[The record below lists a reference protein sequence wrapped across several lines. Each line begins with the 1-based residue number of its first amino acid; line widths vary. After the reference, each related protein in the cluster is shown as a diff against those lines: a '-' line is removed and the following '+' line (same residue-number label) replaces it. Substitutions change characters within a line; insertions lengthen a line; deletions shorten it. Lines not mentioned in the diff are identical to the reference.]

1 MKKVVVIGAGPA
13 GLMAALKASENNIV
27 YLIEANEK
35 IGKKLYITGKG
46 RCNVTNAKDISDFF
60 DYIPG
65 NPEFLYSS
73 LYTFNNL
80 DVMNYLESLGVP
92 LKVERGDRVF
102 PASDKS
108 SDIIAAFNKELIQK
122 NIKIIL
128 NSKVK
133 DFLYT
138 NKSITS
144 VVLQSGEEIKADNFI
159 LCTGGVSYPQ
169 TGSSGDGYRF
179 AKKLGHNIIK
189 AKPSLVPIEIKE
201 EWIKDLQ
208 GLSLKNVELSIIK
221 NNKTIFKEFGEM
233 IFTHYGI
240 SGPIVLT
247 SSRYVN
253 NKESY
258 KIKID
263 LKPSLDISTLDN
275 RVQKDFIKYINKDF
289 KNALIDLLPS
299 KLIDVIIMLS
309 GISPEKKV
317 NTITKDER
325 KTLVNLL
332 KNIEVNVKGLR
343 SIDEA
348 IVTAGGID
356 TKEIDSSTMK
366 SKIIDNLYFAGE
378 VIDVDAFTGGYN
390 VQIALSTGYLAG
402 SKVGEA

>member
-138 NKSITS
+138 NKLITS

-179 AKKLGHNIIK
+179 AKELGHNIIK

-208 GLSLKNVELSIIK
+208 GLSLKNVELSVIK

>member
-13 GLMAALKASENNIV
+13 GLMAALKASENNLV
-27 YLIEANEK
+27 YLVEANEK
-35 IGKKLYITGKG
+35 VGKKLYITGKG
-46 RCNVTNAKDISDFF
+46 RCNITNAKDIGDFF

-80 DVMNYLESLGVP
+80 DVMNYLESLDVP

-102 PASDKS
+102 PTSDKS
-108 SDIIAAFNKELIQK
+108 SDIIAAFNKELIK
-122 NIKIIL
+122 KGVKIVL

-133 DFLYT
+133 DILCT

-144 VVLQSGEEIKADNFI
+144 VILQSGEEIKADSFI

-169 TGSSGDGYRF
+169 TGSSGDGYKF

-189 AKPSLVPIEIKE
+189 PKPSLVPIEIKE
-201 EWIKDLQ
+201 DWIKDLQ
-208 GLSLKNVELSIIK
+208 GLSLKNVELSVIK

-253 NKESY
+253 SKESY

-263 LKPSLDISTLDN
+263 LKPSLDLNTLDS
-275 RVQKDFIKYINKDF
+275 RIQKDFIKYINKDF

-309 GISPEKKV
+309 GIPPEKKV
-317 NTITKDER
+317 NTITRDER

-402 SKVGEA
+402 NRVGEV

>member
-138 NKSITS
+138 NKLITS

-208 GLSLKNVELSIIK
+208 GLSLKNVELSVIK

-325 KTLVNLL
+325 KTLVNLRL
-332 KNIEVNVKGLR
+332 
-343 SIDEA
+343 
-348 IVTAGGID
+348 
-356 TKEIDSSTMK
+356 
-366 SKIIDNLYFAGE
+366 
-378 VIDVDAFTGGYN
+378 
-390 VQIALSTGYLAG
+390 
-402 SKVGEA
+402 

>member
-138 NKSITS
+138 NKLITS

-208 GLSLKNVELSIIK
+208 GLSLKNVELSVIK

-317 NTITKDER
+317 NTITRDER

>member
-122 NIKIIL
+122 KIKIIL

-208 GLSLKNVELSIIK
+208 GLSLKNVELSVIK
-221 NNKTIFKEFGEM
+221 NNKIMFKEFGEM

-275 RVQKDFIKYINKDF
+275 RVQKDFMKYINKDF

-309 GISPEKKV
+309 EISPEKKV

-402 SKVGEA
+402 SKVGEV

>member
-122 NIKIIL
+122 KIKIIL

-208 GLSLKNVELSIIK
+208 GLSLKNVELSVIK
-221 NNKTIFKEFGEM
+221 NNKIMFKEFGEM

-263 LKPSLDISTLDN
+263 LKPSLDISTLDI
-275 RVQKDFIKYINKDF
+275 RVQKDFMKYINKDF

-309 GISPEKKV
+309 EISPEKKV

-332 KNIEVNVKGLR
+332 KNIEINVKGLR

-402 SKVGEA
+402 SKVGEV

>member
-208 GLSLKNVELSIIK
+208 GLSLKNVELSVIK

>member
-208 GLSLKNVELSIIK
+208 GLSLKNVELSVIK

-317 NTITKDER
+317 NTITRDER
-325 KTLVNLL
+325 RSLVNLL

-356 TKEIDSSTMK
+356 TKEIDASTMK

-402 SKVGEA
+402 SKVGEV